1 MAVISHP
8 IAGLNAKQA
17 VRISSFEKKPL
28 RGQMPAMARQATR
41 NVACVTGIYLRRPP
55 MADISLEWTA
65 WMIHPAPRNN
75 RALNMACVNPSP
87 PACGSAEVLTPSA
100 TIIKPICE
108 MVLNASTRLISLWTQ
123 ATTAAYSAV
132 KAPM

>member
-1 MAVISHP
+1 M
-8 IAGLNAKQA
+8 
-17 VRISSFEKKPL
+17 
-28 RGQMPAMARQATR
+28 
-41 NVACVTGIYLRRPP
+41 RRPP

-75 RALNMACVNPSP
+75 RALNMACVKRWNIEAMYPSP